1 MEVCGR
7 QRGDGRNEPT
17 PNTDC
22 KGSIPLLK
30 VLCSC
35 ILNDFVDNQVEGPP
49 PPPPPPPKQ
58 FPLPGL
64 LSSSK
69 CRRINLVPNKWH
81 TIVIRLTVAFASM
94 CMSEVSLFHCVG
106 SAEQFRESCI
116 REVKINCKLLSSPP
130 TYFRLI
136 V

>member
-1 MEVCGR
+1 MHECVVTWTRCCLHSRDCGPGDRSCTLQAREMVEVCGR
-7 QRGDGRNEPT
+7 QRGDGGNEPT

-35 ILNDFVDNQVEGPP
+35 ILNDFVDNQVEGL

-69 CRRINLVPNKWH
+69 CRRINLVLNKWH

-94 CMSEVSLFHCVG
+94 CMMKFHC
-106 SAEQFRESCI
+106 F
-116 REVKINCKLLSSPP
+116 
-130 TYFRLI
+130 I